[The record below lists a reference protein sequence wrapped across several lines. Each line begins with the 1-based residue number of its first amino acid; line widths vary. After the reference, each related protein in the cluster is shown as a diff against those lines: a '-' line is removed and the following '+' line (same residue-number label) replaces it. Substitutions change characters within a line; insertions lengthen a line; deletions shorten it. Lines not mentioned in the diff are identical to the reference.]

1 MYFMMKIFCFVMK
14 QNNAEKIR
22 SQSKNWSI
30 SYNVTKG
37 PPHIFHI
44 RFSYIT
50 CKGKDH
56 KFFLIHPNRHRR
68 LKVQNSGKCKQKC
81 TKICWGH

>member
-22 SQSKNWSI
+22 SQSKTWSI

-56 KFFLIHPNRHRR
+56 KFFFNTPQQTQTFKGTKLW
-68 LKVQNSGKCKQKC
+68 KV
-81 TKICWGH
+81 